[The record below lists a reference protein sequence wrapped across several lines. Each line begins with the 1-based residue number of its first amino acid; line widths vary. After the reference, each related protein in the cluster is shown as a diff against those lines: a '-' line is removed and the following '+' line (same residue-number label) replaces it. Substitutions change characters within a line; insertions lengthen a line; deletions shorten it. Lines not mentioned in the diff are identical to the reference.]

1 MTPKPEKMVTS
12 EVERSLGVL
21 ASLHRP
27 KGANERLGNLQPV
40 TLAVPPPGFPLIDTA
55 EKKPK
60 RSIFR
65 YETQASRASTWQ
77 LRLADPSL

>member
-1 MTPKPEKMVTS
+1 MGRAFVTLKPEKMVTS

-40 TLAVPPPGFPLIDTA
+40 TRTVPPPGFPLIDTA
-55 EKKPK
+55 EKK
-60 RSIFR
+60 
-65 YETQASRASTWQ
+65 TQMQ
-77 LRLADPSL
+77 HFPL